1 MGFLVAVAFL
11 LLREY
16 MEQRIHTEEDVEQ
29 ALGIPA
35 LATLPHAEVPA
46 RSAEILAGP
55 GTSSAWLA
63 WRMLS
68 EDSARVSP
76 GNGAGPRVDH

>member
-1 MGFLVAVAFL
+1 VAVAFVL
-11 LLREY
+11 VWEY
-16 MEQRIHTEEDVEQ
+16 MEQRIHTEEDLEQ
-29 ALGIPA
+29 ALGVPA

-55 GTSSAWLA
+55 GTSAAWLA

-68 EDSARVSP
+68 EGSARVRPS
-76 GNGAGPRVDH
+76 NGPGPRLDH